1 MSAKDDVHVVS
12 DATIDNATARAV
24 IPVPRSWGMRD
35 GRQRRQLQLPVD
47 AGSPADGGSAVPRR
61 SVIHRDC
68 ADRNDRE
75 KIPSFRKARDGPE
88 FRRALKFLRGRVPSR
103 FAKRYRW

>member
-1 MSAKDDVHVVS
+1 APRRLSGGVSAKHDVDVVS
-12 DATIDNATARAV
+12 DATIDDATARAV
-24 IPVPRSWGMRD
+24 SPMPRSWGMPDR
-35 GRQRRQLQLPVD
+35 RQRRQLQLPVD
-47 AGSPADGGSAVPRR
+47 AGSPADDGSAIPRR

-88 FRRALKFLRGRVPSR
+88 FRRALKF
-103 FAKRYRW
+103 